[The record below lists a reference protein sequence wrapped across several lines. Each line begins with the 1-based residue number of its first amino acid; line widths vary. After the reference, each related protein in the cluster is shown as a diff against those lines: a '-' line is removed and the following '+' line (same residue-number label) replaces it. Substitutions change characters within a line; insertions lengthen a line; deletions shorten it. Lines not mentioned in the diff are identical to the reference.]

1 MGCYLVGY
9 LVWLCIPGE
18 QRFADLG
25 PLGVKDIL
33 ALPKGTF
40 IGSWKRNKK
49 KGARRIF
56 CWGAQFLNLA

>member
-25 PLGVKDIL
+25 PLGVKIFRASERDIYWEL
-33 ALPKGTF
+33 EAEQ
-40 IGSWKRNKK
+40 R

-56 CWGAQFLNLA
+56 FGGPSF